1 MSLNLARNGHAT
13 ALRDVRSPGQRGKR
27 LLGLSFP
34 LLTRSGFHAH
44 LYFGSFVVALRESRG
59 LALSAPNSFSGLLG
73 VHTKVFV
80 SLSEMEV
87 NC

>member
-1 MSLNLARNGHAT
+1 MPT
-13 ALRDVRSPGQRGKR
+13 ALRDIRSPGQSGKH
-27 LLGLSFP
+27 LLGLSFSAFDP
-34 LLTRSGFHAH
+34 KRISRSPVFRVLG
-44 LYFGSFVVALRESRG
+44 VVALRESRG
-59 LALSAPNSFSGLLG
+59 MALSAPNSFSGPLG